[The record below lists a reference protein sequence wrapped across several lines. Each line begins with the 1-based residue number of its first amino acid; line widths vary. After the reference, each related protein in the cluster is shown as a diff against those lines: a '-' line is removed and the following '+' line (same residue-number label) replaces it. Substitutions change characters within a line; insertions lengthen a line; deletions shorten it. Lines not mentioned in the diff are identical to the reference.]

1 MPKISVIIPAYNSAN
16 TILETIASVQ
26 QQTESDF
33 ELIVINDGSTD
44 NTLELLETIKDCRL
58 KVFSYTNKG
67 LPVARNR
74 GIANS
79 NGEFISFIDADD
91 LWSED
96 KLELQLQA
104 LLSNP
109 KAGVAYSWTMV
120 MDEKGESFFPGTLV
134 SHQGDVGKQLLSN
147 NFIASGSNVML
158 RRSLVESI
166 GEFDPTLKSAEDWD
180 YWLRIALRGNQF
192 VVVPK
197 AQIFYRQSSGAMSS
211 KIEVM
216 EKYNLMVV
224 DRACQIAPPELQ
236 YLKKESQ
243 AYVYLHIAQL
253 SLLHDRQIKQTFQK
267 LSKAF
272 ILFPQI
278 ATKKKFVV
286 MSIKLLITLILPMKL
301 KNEIIRTYHQL
312 QANNYPVFRLSVRS
326 KI

>member
-26 QQTESDF
+26 QQTFTDF

-44 NTLELLETIKDCRL
+44 NTLELLETIEDNRL
-58 KVFSYTNKG
+58 KIFSYTNGG

-74 GIANS
+74 GIAHS
-79 NGEFISFIDADD
+79 KGEFISFIDADD
-91 LWSED
+91 LWSKD
-96 KLELQLQA
+96 KLELQSEA
-104 LLSNP
+104 LLRNP

-120 MDEKGESFFPGTLV
+120 IDEKGESFFPGHLV
-134 SHQGDVGKQLLSN
+134 SHQGDVSKQLLSN

-158 RRSLVESI
+158 RRSVVESI

-197 AQIFYRQSSGAMSS
+197 AQIFYRQSSRAMSS

-216 EKYNLMVV
+216 EKYNLMVI
-224 DRACQIAPPELQ
+224 DRAYRIAPPELQ

-243 AYVYLHIAQL
+243 AYVYLYMAQL
-253 SLLHDRQIKQTFQK
+253 SLLHNQQIEQTYQK
-267 LSKAF
+267 LSQAF
-272 ILFPQI
+272 VLFPQI
-278 ATKKKFVV
+278 AVRKKFVV
-286 MSIKLLITLILPMKL
+286 MVLKMLITLILPLRL
-301 KNEIIRTYHQL
+301 KNLIIRIYHKL
-312 QANNYPVFRLSVRS
+312 QSN
-326 KI
+326 